1 MKITSVRYGKF
12 VKDKKELSMITEIKE
27 VILTDKKLYKYE
39 KILINKGINLISMRI
54 LYID

>member
-12 VKDKKELSMITEIKE
+12 VKDKKVLSMITEIKE